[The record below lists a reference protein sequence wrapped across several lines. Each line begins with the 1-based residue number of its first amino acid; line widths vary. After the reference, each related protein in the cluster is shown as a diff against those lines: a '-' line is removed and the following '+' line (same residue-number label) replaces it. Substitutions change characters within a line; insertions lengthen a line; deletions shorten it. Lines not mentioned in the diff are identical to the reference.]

1 MFRIRKKKTNK
12 PGEKLG
18 CRVRLYER
26 DSRIYQFYQNNILIN
41 TVSVLHMCIITK
53 NDEFHL

>member
-1 MFRIRKKKTNK
+1 MEIQNLMSFELEKKKNK

-26 DSRIYQFYQNNILIN
+26 DSRIY
-41 TVSVLHMCIITK
+41 
-53 NDEFHL
+53 